1 MQCGVENPNT
11 QGGKTEASGV
21 SISDINLVRSKG
33 RKRFCLFSIFVL
45 FSKSAREIYRNNRNF
60 YREGQI
66 PLISASEI
74 AIS

>member
-11 QGGKTEASGV
+11 QEGKPEANGV
-21 SISDINLVRSKG
+21 SISDKLVRSRG